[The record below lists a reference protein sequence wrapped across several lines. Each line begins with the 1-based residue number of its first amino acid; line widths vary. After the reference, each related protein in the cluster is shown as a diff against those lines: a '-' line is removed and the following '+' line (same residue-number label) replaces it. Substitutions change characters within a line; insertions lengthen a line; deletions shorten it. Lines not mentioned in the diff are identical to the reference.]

1 MYYYVLYTSKNIGG
15 DMETLMNIAANSN
28 IITGA
33 VVLTAIFII
42 LAIFK
47 KGTKI
52 ALTIG
57 IIYVIIMFVMNS
69 GMFS

>member
-1 MYYYVLYTSKNIGG
+1 
-15 DMETLMNIAANSN
+15 METLMNIAANSN

-33 VVLTAIFII
+33 VVLIAIFII

>member
-15 DMETLMNIAANSN
+15 DMETLMNIASNSN
-28 IITGA
+28 IITGV
-33 VVLTAIFII
+33 VVLIAIFII

-47 KGTKI
+47 KGIKI
-52 ALTIG
+52 ALTIS
-57 IIYVIIMFVMNS
+57 IIYMIIMFVMNS